1 MMNSSKPILS
11 IYLSFPLNSIACE
24 KNNDYSGKMAT
35 LEDKILGDDKRENY
49 CSSDEGE
56 DDDQFESADGSKS
69 GSPVPTA
76 IGGDQTY
83 FTREKIDEWSG
94 SSTNTGPKGVI
105 KDWQRF
111 KQLENERHTEKENEK
126 LALMKKLAITAKTV
140 AEDAK
145 QAEQEEIDAELEE
158 LLNDDTILL
167 QFQQQRMREML
178 NRCGHQLK
186 SFGTVISLSTG
197 DEFLN
202 AIDNEDKTITII
214 VHIYENKLLACKTMN
229 RCLDQ
234 LAQTYLNV
242 KFCKIIGS
250 VAGMSKN
257 FKIGGIPA
265 LLVYKAGG
273 LIGNFVRLSDD
284 LGGDEFFAS
293 DVESFLIEHAMLPD
307 KTHIPTIVNNGN
319 ESDDDD

>member
-1 MMNSSKPILS
+1 
-11 IYLSFPLNSIACE
+11 
-24 KNNDYSGKMAT
+24 MAT

-56 DDDQFESADGSKS
+56 ADDFESADGS
-69 GSPVPTA
+69 P
-76 IGGDQTY
+76 IGAQSAAACEPSNQTY
-83 FTREKIDEWSG
+83 FTRETVDKWSG

-111 KQLENERHTEKENEK
+111 KQLENEKNVGKETEK
-126 LALMKKLAITAKTV
+126 LSLMKKLCITAKTV
-140 AEDAK
+140 AEDGR
-145 QAEQEEIDAELEE
+145 QAEQDELDTELAELM
-158 LLNDDTILL
+158 NDDSILL

-178 NRCGHQLK
+178 ERCGKQQK
-186 SFGTVISLSTG
+186 IFGTVFSLANG

-202 AIDNEDKTITII
+202 AIDNEDKSVPVI

-229 RCLDQ
+229 RCLDE
-234 LAQTYLNV
+234 LAQNYKSV
-242 KFCKIIGS
+242 KFCKIFGS
-250 VAGMSKN
+250 VAGMSAN

-265 LLVYKAGG
+265 LLVYKSGN
-273 LIGNFVRLSDD
+273 LIGNFVRLSDE

-307 KTHIPTIVNNGN
+307 NSHVPIIVSKTINGN
-319 ESDDDD
+319 DDDD

>member
-1 MMNSSKPILS
+1 MLKSKNLS
-11 IYLSFPLNSIACE
+11 ISPNRKINYLFFLFSFLLADKSIR
-24 KNNDYSGKMAT
+24 KMAT

-56 DDDQFESADGSKS
+56 DDQVESGN
-69 GSPVPTA
+69 GSPSA
-76 IGGDQTY
+76 SAMSASNQTY
-83 FTREKIDEWSG
+83 FTRETESWSG

-111 KQLENERHTEKENEK
+111 KQLEIEKNLEKENER
-126 LALMKKLAITAKTV
+126 LALMKKLCITSKTA

-145 QAEQEEIDAELEE
+145 QNQQDELDAELAE
-158 LLNDDTILL
+158 LMNDDGILL

-178 NRCGHQLK
+178 DRCGHAQK
-186 SFGTVISLSTG
+186 RFGKVISLTNG
-197 DEFLN
+197 DDFLN
-202 AIDNEDKTITII
+202 AIDNEDKSVTIV
-214 VHIYENKLLACKTMN
+214 VHIYENKLMACKTMN
-229 RCLDQ
+229 NCLDE
-234 LAQTYLNV
+234 LAQTYGNV

-257 FKIGGIPA
+257 FNISGIPA
-265 LLVYKAGG
+265 LLVYKSGS

-307 KTHIPTIVNNGN
+307 KSHMPIIINNGN
-319 ESDDDD
+319 ESDKDDDD

>member
-1 MMNSSKPILS
+1 
-11 IYLSFPLNSIACE
+11 
-24 KNNDYSGKMAT
+24 MAT

-56 DDDQFESADGSKS
+56 DDGDNDKCTALRGAGESSTGSAATS
-69 GSPVPTA
+69 SN
-76 IGGDQTY
+76 QTY
-83 FTREKIDEWSG
+83 FTRENDTWSG

-111 KQLENERHTEKENEK
+111 KQLEIERDMEKENER
-126 LALMKKLAITAKTV
+126 LGLMKKLCITAKTA
-140 AEDAK
+140 AEDKK
-145 QAEQEEIDAELEE
+145 QAEQDELDDELAELM
-158 LLNDDTILL
+158 NDDTVLL

-178 NRCGHQLK
+178 ERCGRQQK
-186 SFGTVISLSTG
+186 RFGTVISLNNG

-229 RCLDQ
+229 RCLDE
-234 LAQTYLNV
+234 LAQSYVNV

-257 FKIGGIPA
+257 FKISGIPA
-265 LLVYKAGG
+265 LLVYKSGS

-293 DVESFLIEHAMLPD
+293 DVESFLIEHAMIPD
-307 KTHIPTIVNNGN
+307 KSHVPKIISNNGN
-319 ESDDDD
+319 DSDKSDDDDDE

>member
-1 MMNSSKPILS
+1 
-11 IYLSFPLNSIACE
+11 
-24 KNNDYSGKMAT
+24 MAT

-56 DDDQFESADGSKS
+56 ADDDDRYESADGSPAGAKS
-69 GSPVPTA
+69 T
-76 IGGDQTY
+76 IEKNQMY
-83 FTREKIDEWSG
+83 FTRETEPADKWSG

-111 KQLENERHTEKENEK
+111 KQLETEKSLEKETEK
-126 LALMKKLAITAKTV
+126 LALMKKLCITAKTA
-140 AEDAK
+140 AEDAQ
-145 QAEQEEIDAELEE
+145 QAEQDELDAELAE
-158 LLNDDTILL
+158 LMNDDSILL

-178 NRCGHQLK
+178 ERCGKQQKL
-186 SFGTVISLSTG
+186 FGTVISLANG

-202 AIDNEDKTITII
+202 AIDNEDKSVPII

-229 RCLDQ
+229 RCLDE
-234 LAQTYLNV
+234 LANNYKHV

-250 VAGMSKN
+250 VAGMSTN

-265 LLVYKAGG
+265 LLVYKGG
-273 LIGNFVRLSDD
+273 NLIGNFVRLSDE

-293 DVESFLIEHAMLPD
+293 DVEGFLIEHAMLPD
-307 KTHIPTIVNNGN
+307 NSHMPAIVSKNTNGN
-319 ESDDDD
+319 EDDD

>member
-1 MMNSSKPILS
+1 MQIFDCINKLLLISRNRLDLQREI
-11 IYLSFPLNSIACE
+11 E
-24 KNNDYSGKMAT
+24 TMAT

-56 DDDQFESADGSKS
+56 ADDDDRYEEGGASS
-69 GSPVPTA
+69 GRGAQSHHEPSN
-76 IGGDQTY
+76 QTY
-83 FTREKIDEWSG
+83 FTRETDKWSG

-111 KQLENERHTEKENEK
+111 KQLETEKNLEKDAEK
-126 LALMKKLAITAKTV
+126 LALMKKLCITAKTA
-140 AEDAK
+140 AEDAN
-145 QAEQEEIDAELEE
+145 QAEQDEIDAELAE
-158 LLNDDTILL
+158 LLNDDSVLL

-178 NRCGHQLK
+178 ERCGRQQK
-186 SFGTVISLSTG
+186 QFGTVISLANG

-202 AIDNEDKTITII
+202 AIDNEDKSIAII

-229 RCLDQ
+229 RCLDE
-234 LAQTYLNV
+234 LAANYKHV

-250 VAGMSKN
+250 VAGMSAK

-265 LLVYKAGG
+265 LLVYKGG
-273 LIGNFVRLSDD
+273 NLIGNFVRLSDE

-293 DVESFLIEHAMLPD
+293 DVEGFLIEHAMLPD
-307 KTHIPTIVNNGN
+307 NSHMPIIVKNANGN
-319 ESDDDD
+319 DDDDD

>member
-1 MMNSSKPILS
+1 
-11 IYLSFPLNSIACE
+11 
-24 KNNDYSGKMAT
+24 MAT

-56 DDDQFESADGSKS
+56 EDDHYESAGGSKS
-69 GSPVPTA
+69 DSPVA
-76 IGGDQTY
+76 SAMGSDQTY
-83 FTREKIDEWSG
+83 FTRETDKWSG
-94 SSTNTGPKGVI
+94 NSTNTGPKGVI

-111 KQLENERHTEKENEK
+111 KQLETERNIEKENEK
-126 LALMKKLAITAKTV
+126 LALMKKLTITAKTV
-140 AEDAK
+140 AEDAA
-145 QAEQEEIDAELEE
+145 QAEQEEIDAELAE
-158 LLNDDTILL
+158 LMNDDSILL

-186 SFGTVISLSTG
+186 NFGNVISLSTG

-202 AIDNEDKTITII
+202 AIDDEDKTITIV

-234 LAQTYLNV
+234 LAQSYPNV

-293 DVESFLIEHAMLPD
+293 DVENFLIEHAMLPD
-307 KTHIPTIVNNGN
+307 KSHVPVIMNNGN
-319 ESDDDD
+319 KSDDED